1 MAARTVSEVANWDGR
16 LDHQRQNSK
25 WRRSSSTLAR
35 DPHHTPLGNQPFE
48 IIQPHGRFSDQRR
61 VEQSVSRSNHEV
73 RIFSACPFLSL
84 THFKQRAQQRHSL
97 ANSPENA
104 RLPGRVDTTSTS
116 SHDIHHYDRP
126 SISVSLRLSTCLFFF
141 TIHAAWRSKSTIITI
156 PFCCIVEIIPLHP

>member
-1 MAARTVSEVANWDGR
+1 MAVSTINDKIQNGVAPRPRSLAIHITHLSEISHLRSYNPTAGSQIRDA
-16 LDHQRQNSK
+16 
-25 WRRSSSTLAR
+25 SSS
-35 DPHHTPLGNQPFE
+35 PFPVP
-48 IIQPHGRFSDQRR
+48 ITKYASFL
-61 VEQSVSRSNHEV
+61 
-73 RIFSACPFLSL
+73 PFHSCL

-116 SHDIHHYDRP
+116 SHDIHHYDHP